1 MHTERTVL
9 VQVIVISSLKIPF
22 NFAKGLL
29 RLNGVS
35 SPLANFQPQEEPNL
49 RDITAEEYKT
59 YS

>member
-9 VQVIVISSLKIPF
+9 VQVIVIFSHKIPC

-35 SPLANFQPQEEPNL
+35 SPLAKFQPQEEPNL
-49 RDITAEEYKT
+49 RDITAEE
-59 YS
+59 

>member
-9 VQVIVISSLKIPF
+9 AQAIVISSLKIPF

-49 RDITAEEYKT
+49 RDITAEE
-59 YS
+59 

>member
-9 VQVIVISSLKIPF
+9 VQATVISLLKFPCD
-22 NFAKGLL
+22 FAKGLL

-49 RDITAEEYKT
+49 RDITAEE
-59 YS
+59 